1 MPTTGNAAPGEDIAW
16 SRTVAGVDRRWLA
29 LAVLAGSE
37 LLIVLDA
44 TIVNVALSDIEAD
57 LGVGSADLQWV
68 VTAYVLAFGG
78 FLLLGGRLADRLG
91 RRRMFIAA
99 AGAFAVGSLLAGLA
113 ESMPALITGRALQ
126 GLAAAMLAPSA
137 LSLVMVVFA
146 EGRQRDRALAIWGGV
161 AASGTAVGLLLGGV
175 LTQALSWH
183 WVFWVNVP
191 VAAAAA
197 LCARTVLPADTITHG
212 KGFDLVGAVLG
223 TGGVTALVYALVR
236 SPEVGWAARPT
247 LSMLLLA
254 VGLLVAFGWLQHVR
268 TDALVPT
275 RVLRD
280 RCVLGADLV
289 GLACGAAVYALFYF
303 LSLFLG
309 GPLGYSPLQTGLAF
323 LPLAVALAAAAQLAG
338 TMLGRIAPRALIL
351 TGTLVIAAGLA
362 LLGGIDPD
370 TSYPATLLPALVC
383 VGLGMG
389 LAFVALTSAAV
400 GSVAEQDSG
409 IASGLFTAAQQ
420 IGGALGL
427 ALLTAVSTARTHSL
441 TGHGPNPS
449 PHAVAAGWS
458 LGFLVAAGVM
468 VLAAVITAT
477 MINAGTRTSARTG

>member
-16 SRTVAGVDRRWLA
+16 SWTVAGVDRRWLA

-78 FLLLGGRLADRLG
+78 FLLLGGRLADSFG

-99 AGAFAVGSLLAGLA
+99 ACVFAVGSLLAGLA
-113 ESMPALITGRALQ
+113 ESMPALIAGRALQ
-126 GLAAAMLAPSA
+126 GLAAAGLAPSA

-175 LTQALSWH
+175 LTEALSWH

-191 VAAAAA
+191 VAAGAA
-197 LCARTVLPADTITHG
+197 LCARTVLPANTNTHG
-212 KGFDLVGAVLG
+212 KGFDLAGAVLG
-223 TGGVTALVYALVR
+223 TGGVTVLVYALVR
-236 SPEVGWAARPT
+236 SPEVGWVAGPT

-254 VGLLVAFGWLQHVR
+254 VGLLVAFGWLQRVR
-268 TDALVPT
+268 TEALVPT

-280 RCVLGADLV
+280 RSVLGADLV

-309 GPLGYSPLQTGLAF
+309 GPLGYSALQTGLAF

-370 TSYPATLLPALVC
+370 TSYPATVLPALVC

-449 PHAVAAGWS
+449 SQAVAAGWS

-468 VLAAVITAT
+468 VLAAAITAT
-477 MINAGTRTSARTG
+477 MINAGDDTSARPG